1 MAVRSCAMYFFRNV
15 TAGWHRI
22 CWDTGMEKRMTF
34 EVDRTS
40 VVEGDIVEITWDC
53 TGADRVELKIDN
65 GFKATVLPLETSG
78 SKRFRLHRSKGRTA
92 LTVTA
97 WKDGKHG
104 SKTLKVRVKEMPTTH
119 AETVDHKGRRVNE
132 AKNRGEEW
140 KRRLQAL
147 PPDKRLAVRALA
159 ILGVT
164 LLVGMLMPRLFL
176 LGVVALAGYLTYV
189 LWKK

>member
-1 MAVRSCAMYFFRNV
+1 
-15 TAGWHRI
+15 
-22 CWDTGMEKRMTF
+22 MEKRMTF
-34 EVDRTS
+34 DVDRTS
-40 VVEGDIVEITWDC
+40 VVEGDIVEIKWDC

-65 GFKATVLPLETSG
+65 GFKATVLPLEIAG

-92 LTVTA
+92 LTITA

-104 SKTLKVRVKEMPTTH
+104 SKTLKVKVKEMPTTH
-119 AETVDHKGRRVNE
+119 AETVDQNGQRVNG
-132 AKNRGEEW
+132 AKERGEEL

-164 LLVGMLMPRLFL
+164 LLVGLLIPRLFL
-176 LGVVALAGYLTYV
+176 LGVVALAGYLAYV
-189 LWKK
+189 VWKK

>member
-1 MAVRSCAMYFFRNV
+1 
-15 TAGWHRI
+15 
-22 CWDTGMEKRMTF
+22 MTF
-34 EVDRTS
+34 DVDRTS
-40 VVEGDIVEITWDC
+40 VVEGDIVEIKWNC

-65 GFKATVLPLETSG
+65 GFKATVLPLEIAG

-92 LTVTA
+92 LTITA

-104 SKTLKVRVKEMPTTH
+104 SKTLKVKVKEMPTTH
-119 AETVDHKGRRVNE
+119 AETVDQNGQRVNG
-132 AKNRGEEW
+132 AKERGEEL

-164 LLVGMLMPRLFL
+164 LLVGLLIPRLFL
-176 LGVVALAGYLTYV
+176 LGIVALAGYLAYV
-189 LWKK
+189 VWKK